1 MHIDYKKNNKK
12 SFFKIIFAFALI
24 IVQSAFFYSIWI
36 FYYNELLRNPY
47 LMKGNYF
54 VTGIY
59 AAVFVMFMII
69 LDGTKFGD
77 EKITNSI
84 FSLSLANGFTNILIY
99 LVVILPTYSRGF
111 VAITPLFINSI
122 KQEIFII
129 IWLIIVDF
137 IFHKLYPPM
146 PILLIS
152 NQKSIEEIFLKF
164 MKKKKNYNI
173 ADRINSEKPMNEIKD
188 KCNKFVNVL
197 IGDIESEKRN
207 DIIKYCF
214 SNSIN
219 TYVMPKLS
227 DIIIK
232 SSKSVYM
239 LDTPLYLSSNSTI
252 SFFDQFV
259 KRLFDII
266 FSIISIIILLPIF
279 LLVSILIKLEDGD
292 KIFFI
297 QKRVT
302 KDYKIFNILK
312 FRSMIEEKNNKVV
325 PTTVDDLR
333 ITKVG
338 KFIRKFHIDELP
350 QLINVLI
357 GDMSIVGPRPERV
370 EHVELYKKEILEFQ
384 YRLKVKAGITGL
396 AQIYG
401 KYNTS
406 PYDKLKLDLIY
417 IKNYSLLLDLELIF
431 KTFKVL
437 VMKENTEAFDKKQTK
452 YIMNNI

>member
-1 MHIDYKKNNKK
+1 
-12 SFFKIIFAFALI
+12 
-24 IVQSAFFYSIWI
+24 
-36 FYYNELLRNPY
+36 
-47 LMKGNYF
+47 
-54 VTGIY
+54 
-59 AAVFVMFMII
+59 
-69 LDGTKFGD
+69 
-77 EKITNSI
+77 
-84 FSLSLANGFTNILIY
+84 
-99 LVVILPTYSRGF
+99 
-111 VAITPLFINSI
+111 
-122 KQEIFII
+122 
-129 IWLIIVDF
+129 
-137 IFHKLYPPM
+137 M

-164 MKKKKNYNI
+164 MKKKNNYNI

-266 FSIISIIILLPIF
+266 FSIISVIILLPIF
-279 LLVSILIKLEDGD
+279 LLVSILIKLEDGG

-333 ITKVG
+333 ITKIG

-452 YIMNNI
+452 YITNNI